1 MFLDLYIRRREFF
14 LESSTES
21 RKVVVVGK
29 ERLFDGV
36 KKGTVFFVIFIVD
49 SVDVA
54 SVVRLL
60 LVELVL
66 AFSGLCDKVISFEI
80 VERRSLKL

>member
-1 MFLDLYIRRREFF
+1 M
-14 LESSTES
+14 
-21 RKVVVVGK
+21 GK

-36 KKGTVFFVIFIVD
+36 KKGIVFFVIFIVD

-66 AFSGLCDKVISFEI
+66 AFSVLCDKVISSEI